1 MNKTGGVFTKEIPYT
16 PRIPIVSSFL
26 KTAKTQNETIIN
38 GVELSSRALER
49 FSKDMYFNTLIEL
62 AKKEPTAYEKSRTY
76 EMVVSIDGTAYTGR
90 SGYFPYH
97 PAKTITWKKS
107 ACGLPKA
114 VGALD
119 YAGATLSTVVKGG
132 IAYEGSKFKYL
143 PPCKNCQNVFAEQII
158 PHFNVYSIPTRTF
171 FEYIP
176 ILYPVSMDYETD
188 NLSDEAL

>member
-76 EMVVSIDGTAYTGR
+76 EMVVSIDSTAYTGR
-90 SGYFPYH
+90 S
-97 PAKTITWKKS
+97 
-107 ACGLPKA
+107 
-114 VGALD
+114 
-119 YAGATLSTVVKGG
+119 
-132 IAYEGSKFKYL
+132 
-143 PPCKNCQNVFAEQII
+143 
-158 PHFNVYSIPTRTF
+158 
-171 FEYIP
+171 
-176 ILYPVSMDYETD
+176 
-188 NLSDEAL
+188 